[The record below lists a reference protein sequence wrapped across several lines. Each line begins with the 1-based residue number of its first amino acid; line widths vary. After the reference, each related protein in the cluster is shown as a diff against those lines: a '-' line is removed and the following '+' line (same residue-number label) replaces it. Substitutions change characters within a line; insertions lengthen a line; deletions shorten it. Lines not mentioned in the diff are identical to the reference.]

1 MALEA
6 NGFTESKADDAIVS
20 EPRVSVRAA
29 PSPSPT
35 SSSFDRTIS
44 TSMGGP
50 EGDDAEDAF
59 LDLLARQV
67 MFWC

>member
-6 NGFTESKADDAIVS
+6 NGFIESKADDAIVS
-20 EPRVSVRAA
+20 EPRVSVPAA

-44 TSMGGP
+44 TSVGGP